1 MADLDAAKGGLVLNR
16 LQKWSKD
23 EPDKDD
29 LTPMGT
35 GKMGPQ
41 DAQNY
46 GKGGPETNDN
56 DGDEPKRTGDK
67 SLPMSSLK
75 KKG

>member
-1 MADLDAAKGGLVLNR
+1 MGHDLDGAKGGEVLPR
-16 LQKWSKD
+16 IRSFMKD
-23 EPDKDD
+23 PDQFHPGGDG
-29 LTPMGT
+29 MAGRENV
-35 GKMGPQ
+35 Q
-41 DAQNY
+41 DY
-46 GKGGPETNDN
+46 SKGGPESNDD